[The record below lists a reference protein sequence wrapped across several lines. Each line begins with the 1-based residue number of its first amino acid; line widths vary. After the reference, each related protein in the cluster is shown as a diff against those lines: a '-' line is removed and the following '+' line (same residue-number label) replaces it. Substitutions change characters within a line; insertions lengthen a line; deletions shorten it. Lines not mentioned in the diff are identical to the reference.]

1 MTGAARSERV
11 PVGGGTRPG
20 PGRVL
25 AYLGLGLAGFLVA
38 VAGALV
44 QAAWFPVG
52 LLLALAGAVGLFW
65 GGALVTRA
73 KLGVAVPAGLW
84 AVTVLVLTATRP
96 QGDFL
101 FGAEASSYLFLLG
114 GMGAA
119 GLCLALAPAD
129 RPLFDPTRPLGGGR
143 SGTPPRK
150 GG

>member
-1 MTGAARSERV
+1 MNPERPAVGGGRRTGAARV
-11 PVGGGTRPG
+11 FGYV
-20 PGRVL
+20 
-25 AYLGLGLAGFLVA
+25 GLGLLGFLVA

-44 QAAWFPVG
+44 QAAWFPLG
-52 LLLALAGAVGLFW
+52 LLLALGGAVGLFW
-65 GGALVTRA
+65 GGALLTRA

-84 AVTVLVLTATRP
+84 AVTVLVLTASRP

-101 FGAEASSYLFLLG
+101 FGAEASSYLFLFG

-143 SGTPPRK
+143 PDASARK

>member
-1 MTGAARSERV
+1 M
-11 PVGGGTRPG
+11 
-20 PGRVL
+20 L
-25 AYLGLGLAGFLVA
+25 GFLVA
-38 VAGALV
+38 VAGSLV
-44 QAAWFPVG
+44 QAAWFPLG

-65 GGALVTRA
+65 GGALLTRA
-73 KLGVAVPAGLW
+73 KLGVAVPALLW

-101 FGAEASSYLFLLG
+101 FGAEASSYLFLFG

-143 SGTPPRK
+143 SGASARK